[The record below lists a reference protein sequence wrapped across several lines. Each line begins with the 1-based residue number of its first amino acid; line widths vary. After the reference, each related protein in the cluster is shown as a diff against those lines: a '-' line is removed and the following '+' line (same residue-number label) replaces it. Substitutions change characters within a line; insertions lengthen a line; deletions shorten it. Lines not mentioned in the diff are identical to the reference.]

1 MAIEFG
7 AFHSRVAAATNTSNN
22 PMSPNMSSGET
33 STVSDLERVRPTV
46 IWWWFKSC
54 WSTRESQVR
63 PAERQR
69 APTKK
74 ECKLTTPQTFSKPM
88 RKARVPGCNFCET
101 ASKAKKWKHCQ
112 KMPNSACG
120 KATSCIWHLAT
131 GAQTSL
137 TAMAASGCLLQ
148 NWLETLCRMHPTEKI
163 SES

>member
-1 MAIEFG
+1 M
-7 AFHSRVAAATNTSNN
+7 
-22 PMSPNMSSGET
+22 
-33 STVSDLERVRPTV
+33 
-46 IWWWFKSC
+46 
-54 WSTRESQVR
+54 R

-74 ECKLTTPQTFSKPM
+74 KCKLTTPQTFSKPM

-120 KATSCIWHLAT
+120 KATSCIWYLAT

-137 TAMAASGCLLQ
+137 TVMAASGCLLQ
-148 NWLETLCRMHPTEKI
+148 NWLETLCRMHPTENFRKLISLWKPSFFRRILVMVKI
-163 SES
+163 TTWRWKLGGGNCRPGPVSSSSDESTIMGRLLLQNCQL